1 MQIIFSRIGQWCT
14 LCLFNALLMLIPLPL
29 AIDEVTASLQ
39 YLRSK
44 QKPLFALLIQGG
56 GCPEA
61 KEDTRCAISISLSL
75 GSSPLLLSIRKG
87 PIYESTSS
95 D

>member
-1 MQIIFSRIGQWCT
+1 
-14 LCLFNALLMLIPLPL
+14 MLIPLPL

-56 GCPEA
+56 PCPEA
-61 KEDTRCAISISLSL
+61 KADTRSLRYFNIAFAGLIAAASFD
-75 GSSPLLLSIRKG
+75 PKG
-87 PIYESTSS
+87 PHLRIYFFGLTCLVPS
-95 D
+95 DLTVCL